1 MIYRNY
7 FACNTI
13 DEDKCK
19 TNQHSNKLEK
29 NKPGRGEQTLWKVK
43 SVEHS
48 MFGGICIA

>member
-29 NKPGRGEQTLWKVK
+29 NKPGRGEQRKVK

-48 MFGGICIA
+48 MFGRICVA